1 MLIVSPIILQGLSL
15 FVSVSIF
22 YVWVVRYQNIIAEFK
37 EYGIPEGLRDLVG
50 ILKLFFCACLLTKSP
65 LLMLF
70 ASLAMMGLM
79 AAAVAMHLKVKHAI
93 HKMVPSITLLT
104 VFTLI
109 FLNVSA

>member
-22 YVWVVRYQNIIAEFK
+22 YVWVVRYQNIISEFK

-50 ILKLFFCACLLTKSP
+50 ILKLFFCACLLTKAP

-93 HKMVPSITLLT
+93 YKMVPSITLLT